1 MRQGHL
7 LDDDHHGRLSGLVP
21 AMRAAM
27 NRAAGEDEAGRKQ
40 LVDRL
45 NAVARDAGI
54 RLTAGNTKAI
64 SKDTLD
70 KWLNPNDRDHTPSV
84 AAVVAFCCAT
94 RDPAPLRVLLRVLGL
109 DVMTEEDRKMRDYGR
124 ACLNEREA
132 RKRKKMLEDT
142 I

>member
-1 MRQGHL
+1 MRQASL
-7 LDDDHHGRLSGLVP
+7 LEDDHGRLAGLIP

-54 RLTAGNTKAI
+54 RLTAGNAKAI

-109 DVMTEEDRKMRDYGR
+109 DLMTEEDRKLRDYGR
-124 ACLNEREA
+124 ACLAEREA
-132 RKRKKMLEDT
+132 RKTKKRLEEQV
-142 I
+142 